1 MFENMSISQWE
12 QTSRSK
18 IEASWNLH
26 TQLPSLD
33 FLLLLSSVSGVV
45 GNPGQSNYAAGCTFQ
60 DALARQR
67 SELGGQKAVSVDL
80 GVMRTVGVVAESER
94 LQQHFQGSRGFVP
107 VEEAELLRLL
117 DICCDPSY
125 QPGASPR
132 HSQVVVGLETPA
144 SLLARSLEPPEM
156 LQRPLFARF
165 SQLPGRTGGGSGGGG
180 DGGDVDAARLFRQLE
195 SPAERARVVVEAL
208 SRRLARTLSIK
219 LEDVDTY
226 QALHA
231 YGVDSLIA
239 VELRSWLG
247 KEFAADVPVF
257 EIVSGKTVEAIGELV
272 ARTTRV
278 GEKA

>member
-1 MFENMSISQWE
+1 MFENMTLTQWE

-26 TQLPSLD
+26 TLLPSLD
-33 FLLLLSSVSGVV
+33 FFILLSSVSGVV

-67 SELGGQKAVSVDL
+67 NQHGQKAISIDL
-80 GVMRTVGVVAESER
+80 GVMRSIGVVAESER
-94 LQQHFQGSRGFVP
+94 LQQHFQGFKGFIP
-107 VEEAELLRLL
+107 IEEAEFLSLLN
-117 DICCDPSY
+117 ICCDPAY
-125 QPGASPR
+125 QPGA
-132 HSQVVVGLETPA
+132 HQSQVVMGLETPA
-144 SLLARSLEPPEM
+144 SLLARSLEPPEP

-165 SQLPGRTGGGSGGGG
+165 SQLPGRPGGRGSG
-180 DGGDVDAARLFRQLE
+180 DGDVDAARLFRQLE
-195 SPAERARVVVEAL
+195 SPAERAQVVVDAL
-208 SRRLARTLSIK
+208 SKRLARTLSIK
-219 LEDVDTY
+219 LEDVDTH

-257 EIVSGKTVEAIGELV
+257 EIVSGKTIEAIGELV
-272 ARTTRV
+272 ARTTRIE
-278 GEKA
+278 GNAQGC

>member
-1 MFENMSISQWE
+1 MFDNMTLREWE
-12 QTSRSK
+12 DTSRSK

-26 TQLPSLD
+26 TLLPNLD
-33 FLLLLSSVSGVV
+33 FFILLSSISGVV

-67 SELGGQKAVSVDL
+67 NEQGQKAISIDL
-80 GVMRTVGVVAESER
+80 GVMRSIGVVAESER
-94 LQQHFQGSRGFVP
+94 LQQHFQGSKGFVP
-107 VEEAELLRLL
+107 IEESEFVSLL

-125 QPGASPR
+125 QPAA
-132 HSQVVVGLETPA
+132 HQSQMVMGLETPA

-165 SQLPGRTGGGSGGGG
+165 SQLPGRSGGGGSG
-180 DGGDVDAARLFRQLE
+180 DGDVDAARLFRQLQ
-195 SPAERARVVVEAL
+195 SPAERAQVVVDAL
-208 SRRLARTLSIK
+208 SKRLARTLSIK
-219 LEDVDTY
+219 LEDVDTH

-272 ARTTRV
+272 ARTTRIEGKV
-278 GEKA
+278 